1 MFVSPRSLPLAA
13 VLAGTALPASADISP
28 AEVWADWQR
37 MLSTYGT
44 TVDVGSEELSG
55 DTLTVRDLGLSY
67 SFPEDGGSFATTI
80 PELVFEDRGDGTVE
94 INISP
99 EFDMDLTGTDTE
111 TGMPFAFT
119 LVSRQPGLVTIAS
132 RDGDTTRYD
141 YIGADISA
149 EVDGIEV
156 DGEEIDFNIE
166 VTLTGTSGAYELTEG
181 TPRQFSSRTAGDA
194 LIIAVDGT
202 DPEDPAST
210 FELDLTMNDIEG
222 EGTGTVTALSG
233 FADMSTM
240 LSEGFD
246 SEWELIHG
254 EAEYTIR
261 ANSQSEVFNMTTTIG
276 SGSFFGSISPDGL
289 VYGVGNSD
297 LNLSL
302 SGSEIPFPQL
312 TFSMAESEA
321 EFAIP
326 SVPSEEP
333 SDFGLLLRL
342 IDLEISEAVWNMFDP
357 TGQLPRDPATL
368 VLDIVGK
375 GRWLVDIFDPDVADN
390 LETDEAPGEIESL
403 TIGSLAL
410 SAAGA
415 ELTGSGEFEFDNSGN
430 GPFAPAPSP
439 SGVAN
444 LELTGANALLDTLVN
459 MGLMPQD
466 QAMGARM
473 MLGLFAR
480 PGDGPDTLV
489 STIEV
494 GPDGSIS
501 ANGQRIR

>member
-13 VLAGTALPASADISP
+13 LLAGTALPASADISP

-37 MLSTYGT
+37 TLSTYGT
-44 TVDVGSEELSG
+44 TVAVGSEERSG
-55 DTLTVRDLGLSY
+55 DTLTLRNLDLSY
-67 SFPEDGGSFATTI
+67 SFPENGGSFATTI

-94 INISP
+94 IQISP
-99 EFDMDLTGTDTE
+99 EFDIDLTGIDAE

-132 RDGDTTRYD
+132 REGDTTRYD
-141 YIGADISA
+141 YIGADVSA
-149 EVDGIEV
+149 VVDGIDV
-156 DGEEIDFNIE
+156 DGEELDFDIE
-166 VTLTGTSGAYELTEG
+166 VTLAGASGSYELTEG
-181 TPRQFSSRTAGDA
+181 TPRTFVSRTAGEA
-194 LIIAVDGT
+194 LIIGFDGT
-202 DPEDPAST
+202 DPADPAAT
-210 FELDLTMNDIEG
+210 FEIDLTINDVEG
-222 EGTGTVTALSG
+222 EGSGTVTALSG
-233 FADMSTM
+233 FTDMSAM

-246 SEWELIHG
+246 SEWELTHG
-254 EAEYTIR
+254 EADYTIM
-261 ANSQSEVFNMTTTIG
+261 ADSPSEVFNMTTTSG

-289 VYGVGNSD
+289 VYGGGNSD
-297 LNLSL
+297 LTVALA
-302 SGSEIPFPQL
+302 GSEIPFPQL
-312 TFSMAESEA
+312 TFSMAETEF

-326 SVPSEEP
+326 SVPSEEV
-333 SDFGLLLRL
+333 SDFGVLLRL
-342 IDLEISEAVWNMFDP
+342 VDLEVSDAIWGIFDP

-375 GRWLVDIFDPDVADN
+375 GRWLVDIFDPDVADD
-390 LETDEAPGEIESL
+390 LEADEAPGEIESL
-403 TIGSLAL
+403 TIESLAL

-430 GPFAPAPSP
+430 GAFAPAPSP

-444 LELTGANALLDTLVN
+444 LELTGANALLDTLVS
-459 MGLMPQD
+459 MGLMPEE

-480 PGDGPDTLV
+480 PGNGPDTLV

-494 GPDGSIS
+494 GSDGSIS